1 MIDFNDKMRLS
12 IIILIFIVINMLLF
26 IKNRIK
32 NIDIVFILLLLLII
46 VLNKSIFNIN
56 ISSK

>member
-1 MIDFNDKMRLS
+1 MIDFNDKMKLS
-12 IIILIFIVINMLLF
+12 IIILLFIVINMLLF

-32 NIDIVFILLLLLII
+32 NIDIVFILLLILII